1 VVLFSTRT
9 RVKKEL
15 FVLIISKSVFPVILG
30 VRQVRFPA
38 RSVFYFVTET
48 RGNCILRL
56 VFNDVDRRTRQ
67 FALNKMDVSSPL
79 QL

>member
-1 VVLFSTRT
+1 VVRFSTRA

-15 FVLIISKSVFPVILG
+15 FVLIVSKSVFPVILG
-30 VRQVRFPA
+30 VREVRFSA
-38 RSVFYFVTET
+38 RGVFYFVTET

-56 VFNDVDRRTRQ
+56 VFNDVNRRTRQ
-67 FALNKMDVSSPL
+67 FALNKMDVSSHL